1 VDDPKP
7 TYRAI
12 FGAYW
17 RRFACWFEIWWL
29 GFSFVMVGICHA
41 VYVARQPQYL
51 PFVDQQTAATASVVL
66 ALIVFAATFYYE
78 FL

>member
-1 VDDPKP
+1 MDDPKP

-17 RRFACWFEIWWL
+17 ARVASVVEAWWL
-29 GFSFVMVGICHA
+29 GFGLVMLGIAHA
-41 VYVARQPQYL
+41 VYVAREPTYL
-51 PFVDQQTAATASVVL
+51 QAIDQQTTAMASVLV
-66 ALIVFAATFYYE
+66 AVVAFVVTFYYE

>member
-1 VDDPKP
+1 MDEPKP

-17 RRFACWFEIWWL
+17 ARLSAVVELWWFGFGLVML
-29 GFSFVMVGICHA
+29 GISHA
-41 VYVARQPQYL
+41 VYAAREPTYL
-51 PFVDQQTAATASVVL
+51 QAIGQQTTTRASVVV
-66 ALIVFAATFYYE
+66 AIVAFVVTFYYE